1 MKQNSKNQ
9 SARSFPI
16 GTWKMPYGPDSSP
29 YGYANAPVRGVSM
42 AASKAVTGKKGGKK

>member
-1 MKQNSKNQ
+1 MKNSSKKS

-29 YGYANAPVRGVSM
+29 YGYANAPARGVSM
-42 AASKAVTGKKGGKK
+42 AASKSLNKKGGKK